1 MSIDVW
7 EAFDTAE
14 NKDVLRLGLTVHEV
28 VLILDRLQAGEAAD
42 VLLAAKLAAEIKE
55 QKIGRRPA

>member
-7 EAFDTAE
+7 EAFDAAE
-14 NKDVLRLGLTVHEV
+14 NKDVLRVRLTAHEV

>member
-7 EAFDTAE
+7 EAFDAAE
-14 NKDVLRLGLTVHEV
+14 NRDVLRLGLTVHEV

-55 QKIGRRPA
+55 QKIGRRP